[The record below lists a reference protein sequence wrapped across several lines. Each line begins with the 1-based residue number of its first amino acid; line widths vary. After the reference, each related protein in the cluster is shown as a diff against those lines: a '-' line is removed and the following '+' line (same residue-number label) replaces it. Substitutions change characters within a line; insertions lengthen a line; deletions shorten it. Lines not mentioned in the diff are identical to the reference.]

1 MYHTEWRNV
10 QLTDFQPSKSFLTN
24 KMVAFPQ
31 AKKIYN
37 RIYFYNFFLRNF
49 KKDLNKT
56 DNKEKIG
63 IE

>member
-1 MYHTEWRNV
+1 
-10 QLTDFQPSKSFLTN
+10 
-24 KMVAFPQ
+24 MVAFPQ